1 MGTLAAVAVPPEEF
15 LGSRLS
21 EAERASFAA
30 SGFLLVQDSVPAP
43 TLERLRSSALR
54 EAERSAAAR
63 MPLFSSANR
72 LGEGP
77 EAVELLT
84 RSGAFAKAVDI
95 MGVNIWA
102 NDAWVQVHGDDE
114 SHGTAAC
121 SPEPYSVQCDL
132 DLEVSERPRL
142 WVSCLHFLTPG
153 AAVAVHGGSHVSGA
167 PAAAAPT
174 ILRPD
179 EGATLILDRRLSYS
193 TTPSGPGGVI
203 ACVQYAYRWLR
214 PCGAMAVEDC
224 LSRTSCPIARQ
235 LLGCTTTM
243 AGLYHGTGRD
253 IPLRLWLSDQLG
265 VGADA
270 ATWPE
275 EPGLGFELRKDDLTF
290 GLGMGDQVGNSI
302 VAGDQLGHAS
312 HPRNEAGNDLPLGA
326 AIRSPLP
333 GLGWGSDDAEL
344 AVQESGVDWGQVTS
358 LTPEGFAQHRLTP
371 AERAAF
377 DRDGYCIIPVRIND
391 ASSPLLCLPLSVLL
405 RSLGSKV
412 GR

>member
-21 EAERASFAA
+21 EAERASFSA
-30 SGFLLVQDSVPAP
+30 SGFLLVQNSVRAP

-54 EAERSAAAR
+54 EAERSADAAQR

-72 LGEGP
+72 LDEGP

-114 SHGTAAC
+114 SQATAAC

-153 AAVAVHGGSHVSGA
+153 AAVAVHGGSHISGA

-174 ILRPD
+174 LLRPD
-179 EGATLILDRRLSYS
+179 EGATLIIDRRLSYS
-193 TTPSGPGGVI
+193 TSPSGPGGVI

-290 GLGMGDQVGNSI
+290 GLGMGDQVG
-302 VAGDQLGHAS
+302 QLDRRRRSAR
-312 HPRNEAGNDLPLGA
+312 PRQPSPQRSRQRFAPRRRHSLPSPRARLGFGRRRA
-326 AIRSPLP
+326 RRARVGR
-333 GLGWGSDDAEL
+333 GLGPSYLADAGRFCT
-344 AVQESGVDWGQVTS
+344 APTDVS
-358 LTPEGFAQHRLTP
+358 
-371 AERAAF
+371 RA
-377 DRDGYCIIPVRIND
+377 RG
-391 ASSPLLCLPLSVLL
+391 L
-405 RSLGSKV
+405 
-412 GR
+412 

>member
-1 MGTLAAVAVPPEEF
+1 
-15 LGSRLS
+15 
-21 EAERASFAA
+21 
-30 SGFLLVQDSVPAP
+30 
-43 TLERLRSSALR
+43 
-54 EAERSAAAR
+54 
-63 MPLFSSANR
+63 
-72 LGEGP
+72 
-77 EAVELLT
+77 
-84 RSGAFAKAVDI
+84 
-95 MGVNIWA
+95 
-102 NDAWVQVHGDDE
+102 
-114 SHGTAAC
+114 
-121 SPEPYSVQCDL
+121 
-132 DLEVSERPRL
+132 
-142 WVSCLHFLTPG
+142 
-153 AAVAVHGGSHVSGA
+153 
-167 PAAAAPT
+167 
-174 ILRPD
+174 
-179 EGATLILDRRLSYS
+179 
-193 TTPSGPGGVI
+193 
-203 ACVQYAYRWLR
+203 
-214 PCGAMAVEDC
+214 MAVEDC

-312 HPRNEAGNDLPLGA
+312 HPRNEAGNNLPLGA
-326 AIRSPLP
+326 AIPSPLP

-377 DRDGYCIIPVRIND
+377 DRDGYCIIPVRLND
-391 ASSPLLCLPLSVLL
+391 ASSPLLCLWCSCAPWIQFRALAGLQSIAWL
-405 RSLGSKV
+405 
-412 GR
+412 